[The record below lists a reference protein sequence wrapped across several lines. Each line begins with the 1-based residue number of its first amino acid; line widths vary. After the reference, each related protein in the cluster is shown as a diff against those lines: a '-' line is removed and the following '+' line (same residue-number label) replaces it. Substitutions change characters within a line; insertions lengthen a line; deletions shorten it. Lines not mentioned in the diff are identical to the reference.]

1 MTHFNLN
8 LSLPD
13 YQTHPFLPPLIICLS
28 VAALPVMVETISKK
42 IVKHITDECLI
53 CYDVGVPCGA
63 RQACDDPSSLIFPF
77 QVKPSI
83 HICFYL
89 TSKMTKTPIKS

>member
-1 MTHFNLN
+1 MTFFSQAVTSNVCCI
-8 LSLPD
+8 P
-13 YQTHPFLPPLIICLS
+13 

-42 IVKHITDECLI
+42 IMNHITDECLI

-77 QVKPSI
+77 QVYIFLYIVNI
-83 HICFYL
+83 HV
-89 TSKMTKTPIKS
+89 IKIMKILGIAK